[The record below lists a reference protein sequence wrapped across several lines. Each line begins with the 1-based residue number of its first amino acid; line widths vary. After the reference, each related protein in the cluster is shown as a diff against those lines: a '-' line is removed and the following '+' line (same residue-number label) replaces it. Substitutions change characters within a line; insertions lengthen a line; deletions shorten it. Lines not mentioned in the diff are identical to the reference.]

1 MDELE
6 DKYIK
11 FIDTYLSSKSI
22 TETCKKLKITRSTAY
37 RYLKEENVKAEID
50 KRRGELIN
58 DTTLYLQDSLQE
70 CSKQLMEI
78 IKDQNTSPQVK
89 INAIN
94 SIFNNCN
101 KLTETNDILT
111 KIASIEERLA
121 EQEQTE

>member
-11 FIDTYLSSKSI
+11 FIDTYLSSKNL

-37 RYLKEENVKAEID
+37 RYLKEDIVKDPKA
-50 KRRGELIN
+50 
-58 DTTLYLQDSLQE
+58 
-70 CSKQLMEI
+70 
-78 IKDQNTSPQVK
+78 SPQVK

-94 SIFNNCN
+94 SIFSNCN